1 MSSKP
6 RGPPTNTVMKA
17 ATSTTARAATAA
29 APTKVAAAPA
39 STKPISAGSAAATA
53 RTSAPKTTAIKLP
66 AASKPAAAGAAAK
79 PVIGTAAKP
88 TAKSTASPT
97 PAGKSLGV
105 SSVSKTAI
113 VAAAAETAAAAKA
126 AADAEAEKKLA
137 VAAAESARLNGDVH
151 VRYNH
156 YNKVFPIND
165 GKLSL
170 GVIDEELALS
180 FVFVNCKIHLCPA
193 EDDGKNAPTSPKFLK
208 EEGHPVVFVGL
219 ETTRTYWAVVEEDAK
234 ESAASAA
241 RQSIYVASAA
251 KHAGGGDDGIVR
263 ERVENCSCIEGNP
276 CAQPYGCKDWA
287 NRFALAKAHGW
298 KGP

>member
-6 RGPPTNTVMKA
+6 RVGPPINSSVKA
-17 ATSTTARAATAA
+17 ATSPTARAAAAA
-29 APTKVAAAPA
+29 APTKIAAAPA
-39 STKPISAGSAAATA
+39 STKLITAAATK
-53 RTSAPKTTAIKLP
+53 KTASIP
-66 AASKPAAAGAAAK
+66 AAGGAAAK
-79 PVIGTAAKP
+79 PAAVGAAAKSVIGAAAKP
-88 TAKSTASPT
+88 MAKTTSSPT
-97 PAGKSLGV
+97 PSGKSPGATV
-105 SSVSKTAI
+105 AVAAE
-113 VAAAAETAAAAKA
+113 AAAAVKA
-126 AADAEAEKKLA
+126 SADAEAEKKLA

-156 YNKVFPIND
+156 YNKVFSIID
-165 GKLSL
+165 GKLSAEA
-170 GVIDEELALS
+170 IDEELALS

-208 EEGHPVVFVGL
+208 EENNPVVFVGL
-219 ETTRTYWAVVEEDAK
+219 EANRTYWAVVQEDPI

-251 KHAGGGDDGIVR
+251 KHAGGGDDGLVR
-263 ERVENCSCIEGNP
+263 DRIENCSCIEGNP

>member
-6 RGPPTNTVMKA
+6 RVGPPINSSVKA
-17 ATSTTARAATAA
+17 ATSPTARAAAAA
-29 APTKVAAAPA
+29 APTKIAAAPA
-39 STKPISAGSAAATA
+39 STKLITAAATK
-53 RTSAPKTTAIKLP
+53 KT
-66 AASKPAAAGAAAK
+66 ASKPAAGGAAAK
-79 PVIGTAAKP
+79 PAAVGAAVKSAM
-88 TAKSTASPT
+88 AKSTLSPT
-97 PAGKSLGV
+97 PSGKSP
-105 SSVSKTAI
+105 SVTVA
-113 VAAAAETAAAAKA
+113 VAAEAAAAVTAS
-126 AADAEAEKKLA
+126 ADAEAEKKLA

-156 YNKVFPIND
+156 YNKVFSIID
-165 GKLSL
+165 GKLSAEA
-170 GVIDEELALS
+170 VDEELALS

-208 EEGHPVVFVGL
+208 EENNPVVFVGL
-219 ETTRTYWAVVEEDAK
+219 EANRTYWAVVQEDPI

-251 KHAGGGDDGIVR
+251 KHAGGGDDGLVR